1 MLRAY
6 LEGDAWFDGPDWDAA
21 PRTPSGLPPVAR

>member
-6 LEGDAWFDGPDWDAA
+6 LLGDAWFDGPDWQAGA
-21 PRTPSGLPPVAR
+21 SVQQGLKRK